1 MRLKDVVF
9 HPHEIAFVGYSGSGK
24 TTLIEKLIKQLSQ
37 NHKIGYIKHDAHQF
51 EMDKS
56 GKDTD
61 RNFQAGSQQVF
72 INDQTQWALRG
83 HGEMSPHLLKQNF
96 LDLDFVLVEG
106 FKNSKLPKF
115 VVVDEN
121 QEILSLMPDLEQV
134 VGLIYA
140 DKPVTGSRLPQFH
153 RDDSVGI
160 AAFILQRFDSLKA
173 PVYGLVVAGGKS
185 TRMKTDKGALNYN
198 GKSQTEHLFELM
210 GGICEKVFVSTR
222 QEQAELEHLAGLP
235 RIDDLFLDMGP
246 MGGILSAQQKYP
258 GAAFLVVAVDLPYV
272 DKETLKYLMSA
283 RNIFK
288 VATCFLNPEKKWRE
302 PLLTLWEPKS
312 FSKLLQAMG
321 EGRTCPRKVL
331 YNSEVKE
338 LELPQQK
345 ALINANTPDDY
356 KSIAADLKGAQV

>member
-9 HPHEIAFVGYSGSGK
+9 HPYEIAFVGYSGSGK
-24 TTLIEKLIKQLSQ
+24 TTLIEKLIRQLAQ
-37 NHKIGYIKHDAHQF
+37 DHKIGYIKHDAHQF
-51 EMDKS
+51 EMDKA

-72 INDQTQWALRG
+72 INDTNQWALRG
-83 HGEMSPHLLKQNF
+83 RSEISPLLLKQNF

-121 QEILSLMPDLEQV
+121 QEILNLLPDLDQV
-134 VGLIYA
+134 VGLIYSDNPIA
-140 DKPVTGSRLPQFH
+140 GSELPQFH
-153 RDDSVGI
+153 RDDVNGI
-160 AAFILQRFDSLKA
+160 AAFILQRFQSLKA

-185 TRMKTDKGALNYN
+185 TRMKTDKGALKYN
-198 GKSQTEHLFELM
+198 GKTQTEYLYDLM
-210 GGICEKVFVSTR
+210 SGICENVFVSAR

-235 RIDDLFLDMGP
+235 RINDLFLDMGP

-272 DKETLKYLMSA
+272 DTETLKYLVSA
-283 RNIFK
+283 RNFFK

-312 FSKLLQAMG
+312 YSKLLQAMG

-338 LELPQQK
+338 LELSQQK

-356 KSIAADLKGAQV
+356 KVIAADLRGAQV